1 LYPAIA
7 VSCSKQVGNIA
18 SVHQTRLCL
27 GRYFDKYAA
36 TGRASLILIVVDR
49 PDLLRAAEIS
59 ILTEC
64 EVMAKKGVKR
74 DGSKSQSIRDYL
86 KSNPGANSKT
96 VKDDLAKTGLS
107 VSEGLVNKVK
117 YSKPAGKKTGGR
129 KATTRKTAAPKQQA
143 TRRGRPATGGV
154 NMSDAIRDFIT
165 ANPIATRPEIRDT
178 LQAQGVPVSNSL
190 VNAVFMKVK
199 KGGGKSVR
207 RRPGRPKS
215 EKPVA
220 APASSG
226 GNMSA
231 AELINAKQLVDQL
244 GGIDKVRD
252 ALSLLEQLQ

>member
-1 LYPAIA
+1 MW
-7 VSCSKQVGNIA
+7 
-18 SVHQTRLCL
+18 
-27 GRYFDKYAA
+27 
-36 TGRASLILIVVDR
+36 
-49 PDLLRAAEIS
+49 AAEIS

-74 DGSKSQSIRDYL
+74 DGSKSQSIKDYL
-86 KSNPGANSKT
+86 RANPGANSKA

-129 KATTRKTAAPKQQA
+129 KATANKTAAAPKRKA
-143 TRRGRPATGGV
+143 TRRGRPAAGGV

-165 ANPIATRPEIRDT
+165 ANPSASRPEIRDT
-178 LQAQGVPVSNSL
+178 LQAQGVPASNSL

-199 KGGGKSVR
+199 KGGGKSAKR
-207 RRPGRPKS
+207 GPGRPKAAA
-215 EKPVA
+215 PAAARPA